1 MNNTIMR
8 LKVESYHNGY
18 HFFYI
23 EINQKLGLILKIRT
37 KMK

>member
-8 LKVESYHNGY
+8 LKVESYYIGY